1 MAKLPEVNHSYLNM
15 STTLNRA
22 GATMVYME
30 TLGERLKKLRS
41 SRNET
46 QEQVAQL
53 AGVSK
58 VAISKI
64 EASQTKDPGVS
75 TIEPIIRHYGV
86 NLRWLA
92 FGEGP
97 KMSNPAIPNDLDD
110 WADVKGVKQPAALGD
125 GAEPDEYAETH
136 KLKFRLASLQRKK
149 LKADRLAVIYGKGD
163 SMYPT
168 IKDGDAI
175 LIDTTDREPKDDK
188 LFVIT
193 YGRDLFAKRLISL
206 GGKWF
211 IDSDNKSDP
220 KWKRP
225 IPIDDAQGFEIHG
238 RVRWIGSWED

>member
-1 MAKLPEVNHSYLNM
+1 MVN
-15 STTLNRA
+15 
-22 GATMVYME
+22 ME
-30 TLGERLKKLRS
+30 TQGDRLKKLREDGG
-41 SRNET
+41 ET
-46 QEQVAQL
+46 QREIGRI

-58 VAISKI
+58 VTISKI
-64 EASQTKDPGVS
+64 EASQIKEPAAS
-75 TIEPIIRHYGV
+75 TLEPIARHYGV

-97 KMSNPAIPNDLDD
+97 KMRSIDVPDD
-110 WADVKGVKQPAALGD
+110 IEDWSDVKGVRQAAALGD

-136 KLKFRLASLQRKK
+136 KLKFRSASLSHKK
-149 LKADRLAVIYGKGD
+149 LKPERLAVIYGKGD

-175 LIDTTDREPKDDK
+175 LIDTGDREPKDDK

-193 YGRDLFAKRLISL
+193 YGRDLFAKRLINL

-225 IPIDDAQGFEIHG
+225 EPIDEVKGFVIHG